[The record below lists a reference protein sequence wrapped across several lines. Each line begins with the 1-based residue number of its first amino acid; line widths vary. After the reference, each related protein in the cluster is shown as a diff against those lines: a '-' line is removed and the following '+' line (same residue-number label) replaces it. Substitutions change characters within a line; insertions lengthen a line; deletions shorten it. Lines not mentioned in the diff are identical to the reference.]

1 MKTVISLPDDL
12 FRAAERLAR
21 ESRRSRSQLYADA
34 LADYVR
40 RHADDSVTTDM
51 NRVVDQLGED
61 GADLALTGAARR
73 TLMRSEW

>member
-1 MKTVISLPDDL
+1 MKTVISLPDEL
-12 FRAAERLAR
+12 FHAAERLAR

-34 LADYVR
+34 LADYIR
-40 RHADDSVTTDM
+40 RRADDSVTTAM

-61 GADLALTGAARR
+61 GADPALTGAARR